1 MSERRVQR
9 GARFELIT
17 ERVTLPDGRTT
28 VVDLLKHPGAAA
40 ILPFLPDG
48 RVLLIRQY
56 RHAVGG
62 DLIEV
67 PAGKLD
73 PGETP
78 IACAARELEEETGQ
92 RAGRIEPLGAIW
104 PSPGFTDERIHL
116 FVAHE
121 LVATTQRLDDDELI
135 ELVPMDFAEALRRV
149 HSGEIADAK
158 SAMTLLLAE
167 SAARAV
173 GSDRPHGSDGS
184 RPIR

>member
-1 MSERRVQR
+1 MSERRVAR

-17 ERVTLPDGRTT
+17 ERVTLPDGRTAE
-28 VVDLLKHPGAAA
+28 VDLLKHPGAAA

-62 DLIEV
+62 FLLEV

-78 IACAARELEEETGQ
+78 IECAARELEEETGQ
-92 RAGRIEPLGAIW
+92 RAGRIEPLGALW

-116 FVAHE
+116 FVARA
-121 LVATTQRLDDDELI
+121 LVPTEQRLDADELI
-135 ELVPMDFAEALRRV
+135 ELVPMSFEEALRRV
-149 HSGEIADAK
+149 RAGEISDAK
-158 SAMTLLLAE
+158 SAMALLLAQT
-167 SAARAV
+167 
-173 GSDRPHGSDGS
+173 
-184 RPIR
+184 